1 MEHHSSRFYYFD
13 RYFTSFCV
21 ENIQHSPLNKTPE
34 RDKKARHLDEDHL
47 SMTTLP
53 DHIKKLI
60 RPNILTLEP
69 YRCARDDYD
78 SGILLDA
85 NENAYGPPLV
95 QHDDNELP
103 NDTLKEF
110 QLERY
115 PDPYQMKLKT
125 ILSDIRGT
133 KPEQIAV
140 GNGSDELIDLLMR
153 IFCQPSSSDHILTCP
168 PTYGMYKTT
177 ATVNDV
183 PLLEVP
189 LTAEYQLDVPSILQ
203 AVTPNTKLMF
213 LCSPGNPT
221 ACLLNKEDILTILRA
236 PEYEGMI
243 IVDEAYIDFALTAES
258 KDATCCDLVAQYDEF
273 SRLVVMQTLS
283 KAWGLAGI
291 RLGMVFCHPSVAQI
305 INNVKAPYNVNKVT
319 AAIARQALAH
329 GQDKLAENV
338 AVLMKERAKVSET
351 LASFKFVETV
361 YPSDSNF
368 IMFRL
373 ISTVDA
379 KLVYTKIAESG
390 VVIRYRGT
398 QTNCANCLRAT
409 VGTPEQNIM
418 MLEHLV
424 AVVGSITQ

>member
-1 MEHHSSRFYYFD
+1 
-13 RYFTSFCV
+13 
-21 ENIQHSPLNKTPE
+21 
-34 RDKKARHLDEDHL
+34 
-47 SMTTLP
+47 MTTLP

-243 IVDEAYIDFALTAES
+243 IVDEAYIDFALTAACGRAVSGGCREVGLGARALGLMY
-258 KDATCCDLVAQYDEF
+258 KVNDNNNETGNDLKYTA
-273 SRLVVMQTLS
+273 RLRTHQQLILPS
-283 KAWGLAGI
+283 PSS
-291 RLGMVFCHPSVAQI
+291 LGS
-305 INNVKAPYNVNKVT
+305 
-319 AAIARQALAH
+319 
-329 GQDKLAENV
+329 
-338 AVLMKERAKVSET
+338 AVL
-351 LASFKFVETV
+351 F
-361 YPSDSNF
+361 
-368 IMFRL
+368 
-373 ISTVDA
+373 
-379 KLVYTKIAESG
+379 
-390 VVIRYRGT
+390 
-398 QTNCANCLRAT
+398 
-409 VGTPEQNIM
+409 
-418 MLEHLV
+418 
-424 AVVGSITQ
+424 